1 MKSMLTEGDAV
12 LQKEMRE
19 IEYRGETYTYEH
31 HNVKDLDT
39 GIEYTTNDMDFD
51 NLERIYEQYRK
62 RHDIPSPAELKALR
76 EKYGMSAA
84 GMSRVLGLGENQ
96 YRLYEDGEM
105 PSEAIGKMLRSVQ
118 TPAVFLRY
126 VEGCKLEMT
135 EDEYNKLCR
144 KIEKT
149 IINEIRRK
157 PNFQWL
163 HEFFSFGGMMNKVAM

>member
-1 MKSMLTEGDAV
+1 MKSMLTEGEAV

-31 HNVKDLDT
+31 HNIRDLET
-39 GIEYTTNDMDFD
+39 GIEYTTNDLDFD
-51 NLERIYEQYRK
+51 NLERVYEQYRAK
-62 RHDIPSPAELKALR
+62 HDIPSPAELTALR
-76 EKYGMSAA
+76 EKYGLSSAKMSQI
-84 GMSRVLGLGENQ
+84 LGLGANQ

-105 PSEAIGKMLRSVQ
+105 PSEAIGKMLRTIQ
-118 TPAVFLRY
+118 TPAVFMRY
-126 VEGCKLEMT
+126 VEGCKREMT
-135 EDEYNKLCR
+135 EQEYNKLCN

-149 IINEIRRK
+149 IINEIKRK